1 MASPRCSTFSVSR
14 FFSSPSSEDGGP
26 PPVRDR
32 ENILGL
38 PDVDVG
44 HAREL
49 HEANELVRR
58 TASLLRAARDS
69 GAEYILEH
77 PAD

>member
-1 MASPRCSTFSVSR
+1 MLHLLRVP
-14 FFSSPSSEDGGP
+14 FFSSTSSEDGGP

-32 ENILGL
+32 EHILGL
-38 PDVDVG
+38 PDVDPS
-44 HAREL
+44 HAKNL
-49 HEANELVRR
+49 HDANELVRR

-77 PAD
+77 PADRGAF